1 MGFETLLG
9 NERLKENLRS
19 SIGRG
24 RISHFYLISGPAGS
38 GKRTLAR
45 LLAAAILCRSQQEK
59 PCGTCPACRKVLGAG
74 HPDFITIDDPE
85 KKTVPVDLIRDA
97 RSDMFIRPNEGSHK
111 IYLFPRAHDMAVPGQ
126 NALLK
131 ILEEPPAYGVYILLA
146 ENAQVLLP
154 TVRSR
159 CTELAMTALHR
170 EQLLSALQGHFP
182 QATREQLEAAA
193 GRSGGWLGQAK
204 ALVSEGAD
212 LPHTEAF
219 VQAFAR
225 RDGLLLTQTLAPME
239 KWKRDQLIPVLES
252 WIALVENALV
262 SRAGLPAISAQERT
276 LSASRS
282 SQELMNALR
291 SLKKAREL
299 ALGNVSPGAVCGWL
313 QWELR

>member
-1 MGFETLLG
+1 MGFEGLLG
-9 NERLKENLRS
+9 NDRLKQNLS
-19 SIGRG
+19 SALSRG
-24 RISHFYLISGPAGS
+24 RISHFYLITGPKGS
-38 GKRTLAR
+38 GKHTLAR
-45 LLAAAILCRSQQEK
+45 LLAAAILCTRENK
-59 PCGTCPACRKVLGAG
+59 PCLGCNACRKVLGGG

-170 EQLLSALQGHFP
+170 EQLLSALQGRFP

-193 GRSGGWLGQAK
+193 GRSGGWLGQAIR
-204 ALVSEGAD
+204 LLEESSDSPQLLE
-212 LPHTEAF
+212 
-219 VQAFAR
+219 FAR
-225 RDGLLLTQTLAPME
+225 CYREKDNLGLTRLLVGME
-239 KWKRDQLIPVLES
+239 KWKREALIPELEG
-252 WIALVENALV
+252 WLQLLQNALTCR
-262 SRAGLPAISAQERT
+262 SGMTPLHPEAGLISTA
-276 LSASRS
+276 RS
-282 SQELMNALR
+282 GQELNRHIACLQYAVDR
-291 SLKKAREL
+291 ARRY
-299 ALGNVSPGAVCGWL
+299 ASVGAVCGWL
-313 QWELR
+313 VWKLR